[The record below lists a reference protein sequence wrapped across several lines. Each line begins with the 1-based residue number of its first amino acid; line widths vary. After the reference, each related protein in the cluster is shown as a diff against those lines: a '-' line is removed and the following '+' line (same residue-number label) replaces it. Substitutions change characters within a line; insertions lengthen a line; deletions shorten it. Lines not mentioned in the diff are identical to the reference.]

1 MPMVERAFV
10 TGACGFIG
18 KHLVERLLADGIH
31 VTIYDRKE
39 QNQFPTATYCRGD
52 VVDQET
58 LDLAMFQAAPT
69 IVYHLAALAD
79 VRNALKVPGQQ
90 VQQNFLATVNVL
102 EAMRAAD
109 VKRIV
114 FTSSAVVYGDTLPS
128 FSRSCQQYGH
138 CPHVPSE
145 LTELGMCFPKQTS
158 IYGAMKLASEALI
171 EAYCVGYGMRADIF
185 RLVSLVGEGYRH
197 GNLMDFYRKLKTD
210 PTQITL
216 LGSGT
221 QQKYYC
227 YVGDFIDA
235 LSWVQAYPHDGAEL
249 WNVSHGSP
257 NIIEDS
263 LDAVCECLDIHPAR
277 LYQGE
282 SWAGDLPSLV
292 LDCSKLCALGWA
304 PKVSIEDGMRRT
316 VRWMMEQNL

>member
-1 MPMVERAFV
+1 MVERAFV

-18 KHLVERLLADGIH
+18 KHLVERLLADGVF

-39 QNQFPTATYCRGD
+39 HNPFSQVLYVIRGD
-52 VVDQET
+52 V
-58 LDLAMFQAAPT
+58 LDANLLAKAIQQVKPT

-79 VRNALKVPGQQ
+79 VRNALKQPTEQ
-90 VQQNFLATVNVL
+90 VQQNFLATANVL

-109 VKRIV
+109 VKRII
-114 FTSSAVVYGDTLPS
+114 FTSSAVVYGDTPVSHLMGPGWHN
-128 FSRSCQQYGH
+128 SRYGIDERG
-138 CPHVPSE
+138 CK
-145 LTELGMCFPKQTS
+145 FPQQTS

-197 GNLMDFYRKLKTD
+197 GNLMDFYRKLKAD

-235 LSWVQAYPHDGAEL
+235 LSWVHAYPHDGAEL

-263 LDAVCECLDIHPAR
+263 VDAVCECLDIHPAR

-282 SWAGDLPSLV
+282 FWAGDLPSLV
-292 LDCSKLCALGWA
+292 LDCSKLRALGWA

>member
-1 MPMVERAFV
+1 MSERAFV

-18 KHLVERLLADGIH
+18 KHLIERLLADGIH

-39 QNQFPTATYCRGD
+39 HNPFPNATYCRGD
-52 VVDQET
+52 VLDQET
-58 LDLAMFQAAPT
+58 LDVAMFQAAPT

-79 VRNALKVPGQQ
+79 VRNALKMPDQQ
-90 VQQNFLATVNVL
+90 VRQNFIATANVL

-114 FTSSAVVYGDTLPS
+114 FTSSAVTYGDT
-128 FSRSCQQYGH
+128 RSGLYITDYDKPPTYPPIPEDG
-138 CPHVPSE
+138 
-145 LTELGMCFPKQTS
+145 LYYTLPKQTS

-221 QQKYYC
+221 KQKYYC
-227 YVGDFIDA
+227 YVGDFIEA
-235 LSWVQAYPHDGAEL
+235 LSWVHAYPHDGAEL

-263 LDAVCECLDIHPAR
+263 VDAVCECLDIHPAR

-292 LDCSKLCALGWA
+292 LDCSKLRALGWA

-316 VRWMMEQNL
+316 VRWMMDKNL